1 MADHA
6 LEVQVQRA
14 VAAFGVW
21 SVAQGEA
28 PQAVAQS
35 AQPWADGVMPPPRC
49 PPPTLPAPRL
59 LLCPVAL
66 PPPNA
71 PFATPSSP
79 ASPEKPSFQQ
89 ATLTSRSTSRG
100 SSTPSTQC
108 SDGGTEA
115 PSEPVLGLAAEP
127 EGALAEP
134 YIVRNTFIDVRNQRA
149 PSLEDFFQERRA
161 HSCPAKRVGSMDTA
175 DGACGLG
182 LVAMAAQ
189 RLTRETTSRPAVLRL
204 ARHVAAAQDATEPE
218 KQPPVGAAP
227 EPEVRVVRL
236 ADVLRG
242 PRADGRGVQDSCP
255 PGLPSIGSAGHFVGE
270 CKPCAFVQKGCMSGV
285 ECKFCH
291 LCECGE
297 KKRRKK
303 EKVAMRREANKYR
316 LAQSSLKWGKSASVQ
331 W

>member
-1 MADHA
+1 
-6 LEVQVQRA
+6 VQRA
-14 VAAFGVW
+14 LAALGVW
-21 SVAQGEA
+21 NANRGEA
-28 PQAVAQS
+28 LQAVAQY
-35 AQPWADGVMPPPRC
+35 AQPWPAGIMPPPPC
-49 PPPTLPAPRL
+49 PPPALPAPRL
-59 LLCPVAL
+59 PLCPPA
-66 PPPNA
+66 PPLND

-108 SDGGTEA
+108 SDGGTET
-115 PSEPVLGLAAEP
+115 PSEAALGLAAQP
-127 EGALAEP
+127 VGALAEP
-134 YIVRNTFIDVRNQRA
+134 YIVRNTFIEVRNKRA
-149 PSLEDFFQERRA
+149 ASLEDFYQERLAR
-161 HSCPAKRVGSMDTA
+161 SCPATRAGSMDAA

-270 CKPCAFVQKGCMSGV
+270 CKPCAFVHSKGCTSGKA
-285 ECKFCH
+285 CGFCH
-291 LCECGE
+291 LCDSGVA
-297 KKRRKK
+297 KQRKR
-303 EKVAMRREANKYR
+303 EGRRRAR
-316 LAQSSLKWGKSASVQ
+316 AQMSGHRVVMPPR
-331 W
+331 

>member
-35 AQPWADGVMPPPRC
+35 AQPWANGVMPPPRC

-79 ASPEKPSFQQ
+79 ASPEKPTFQK
-89 ATLTSRSTSRG
+89 APLASRSTSRG

-134 YIVRNTFIDVRNQRA
+134 YIVRNTFIEVRNKRA
-149 PSLEDFFQERRA
+149 ASLEDFYQERLAR
-161 HSCPAKRVGSMDTA
+161 SCPATRAGSMDAA

-189 RLTRETTSRPAVLRL
+189 RLTRETATEPAVLSL
-204 ARHVAAAQDATEPE
+204 ATLVAAAQGAAKPG
-218 KQPPVGAAP
+218 KGPSAVPVSTAP

-255 PGLPSIGSAGHFVGE
+255 PGLPSIGSAGHCVGE
-270 CKPCAFVQKGCMSGV
+270 CKPCAFVHSKGCTSGKA
-285 ECKFCH
+285 CRFCH
-291 LCECGE
+291 LCESGVA
-297 KKRRKK
+297 KQRKR
-303 EKVAMRREANKYR
+303 ELRRR
-316 LAQSSLKWGKSASVQ
+316 GRAQMQGHRAVIPPR
-331 W
+331 